1 MAAAADVFA
10 RRFFEILQRSTGIS
24 ARLALA
30 ENKKA
35 PKQALGGPR
44 VTGAGPNSRQ
54 SSSAAARG
62 QVSSKPHLNAADCK
76 SLERPCLLNFVQ
88 CWIFSRDDPVRETDR
103 ADPNKVVSS
112 D

>member
-35 PKQALGGPR
+35 PKQALG
-44 VTGAGPNSRQ
+44 A
-54 SSSAAARG
+54 
-62 QVSSKPHLNAADCK
+62 K
-76 SLERPCLLNFVQ
+76 S
-88 CWIFSRDDPVRETDR
+88 DGGR
-103 ADPNKVVSS
+103 A
-112 D
+112 

>member
-1 MAAAADVFA
+1 MAAADVFA
-10 RRFFEILQRSTGIS
+10 RRFFEILQPSTGIS

-35 PKQALGGPR
+35 PKQALGAKSD
-44 VTGAGPNSRQ
+44 GAGPNSGQ
-54 SSSAAARG
+54 NSSAAARG

-103 ADPNKVVSS
+103 ADPKVVSS

>member
-10 RRFFEILQRSTGIS
+10 RRFSRSCSGP
-24 ARLALA
+24 REFPRALHWLRI
-30 ENKKA
+30 KRPLTKRS
-35 PKQALGGPR
+35 GPR
-44 VTGAGPNSRQ
+44 VTGAGPNSWQ
-54 SSSAAARG
+54 NSNAAARG

-103 ADPNKVVSS
+103 ADPKVVSS